1 MIEIMLTTILTS
13 TYNGFET
20 LLSLSPEGLM
30 TEFPD
35 LELQAKTH
43 AITPDKMD
51 RSSRKTE
58 GNNLPYPLTEEEATP
73 HVPISNETW

>member
-1 MIEIMLTTILTS
+1 MLTTILTS
-13 TYNGFET
+13 SYNGFET
-20 LLSLSPEGLM
+20 LLSLNPEELM
-30 TEFPD
+30 KEFPD
-35 LELQAKTH
+35 LKEKNLQAKTH

-51 RSSRKTE
+51 RLSRKTQ